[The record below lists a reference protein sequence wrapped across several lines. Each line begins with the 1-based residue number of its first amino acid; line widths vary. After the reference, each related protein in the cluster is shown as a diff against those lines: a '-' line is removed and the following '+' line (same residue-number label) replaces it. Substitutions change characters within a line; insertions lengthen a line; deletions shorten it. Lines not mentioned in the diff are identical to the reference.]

1 MCRRK
6 ISFFRRRRKTEKEK
20 ELIFRKGIN
29 ISYSM
34 DEKQSGEGKGKKW
47 RRNLFFAEEKKNGKG
62 KGGNYLEKENVFC
75 GGEEKTEKEK
85 KKNI

>member
-1 MCRRK
+1 
-6 ISFFRRRRKTEKEK
+6 
-20 ELIFRKGIN
+20 
-29 ISYSM
+29 M

-62 KGGNYLEKENVFC
+62 KGGNYLMKENVFC